1 MKKAKKIDASQA
13 SAWFISN
20 SVLADAMKRALGLFV
35 VLLLAGQSVMLVGAS
50 SNLSTLTDAG
60 LTQELNQPLVLWHT
74 LNTGQILSVDNG
86 GNLSVNTFSNG
97 VLSTQ
102 WYYLLNVQVNKAR
115 IDAAEELVSVAH
127 QSGALVIQLS
137 TASVI
142 RNITT
147 PDPVNDAVLDGEGD
161 LWLMYSAGKRRAD
174 QYDGFGFTGVS
185 STTVSA
191 GISAF
196 EILEDGRLVLAS
208 YDKKIYI
215 NSADGQLTNTLTEP
229 DAIVSSVYPASN
241 TTLLAGTTGGTVYRY
256 NTDTW
261 AVSSLSMGHTK
272 QTTFL
277 GSAYNM
283 YLVGAK
289 QGKVSFLDVSN
300 FSLLEGFTASG
311 DIVGVHAE
319 FNGPFYA
326 VGTTPDS
333 TKIRY
338 FDLDADG
345 DGVNDR
351 NDAFPNDAT
360 QSTDSDDDGYGD
372 NPSGANADA
381 FPNDA
386 TQWSDADGDGYGDNV
401 AGNNPDLFPNNADQ
415 WSDADGDG
423 YGDNI
428 NGMDGD
434 VFPSESTQWSD
445 SDRDGYGDNPDGFKP
460 DACPTTNAFSTVDRY
475 GCPDKDLDGYSDPD
489 ENWTVEDGA
498 DALPN
503 NPTQWL
509 DGDSDGYGDASDGQ
523 EPDSCPWEYGKSTKA
538 VSIDA
543 SSPSGYVAV
552 PSFGC
557 VDQDGDGWV
566 DRTESPLMDNDPTEH
581 FDGDGD
587 GVGSNSDYDD
597 TKAFVQ
603 TEQDHCLNDKND
615 TSEACQGWN
624 NPAYQAYRNGLGL
637 NESPLGYNAWNT
649 SQQSNPDSD
658 AALSV
663 DEGIVKQVV
672 MVGLAA
678 FVALTVVILLA
689 AFVLKQRAT
698 ASTTKEYGGIA
709 PSFSSNASQEALEG
723 RGGLSAAGGI
733 IADASWDDDV
743 EQLDFNQT
751 DGFADMDLKADD
763 IPKDAGVMTYEEE
776 SIESIAGMPVQQKAE
791 SKASSLTD
799 PEMPAETP
807 PLPEGGL
814 PDGWTMDQWRWYGH
828 EWLAKYG
835 KN

>member
-1 MKKAKKIDASQA
+1 M
-13 SAWFISN
+13 N
-20 SVLADAMKRALGLFV
+20 RALALLV
-35 VLLLAGQSVMLVGAS
+35 VLLLSGQTVLFVSAS

-60 LTQELNQPLVLWHT
+60 QTDELDKPLILWSA
-74 LNTGQILSVDNG
+74 LNTGQILTVNDE
-86 GNLSVNTFSNG
+86 GNVSVNAFSNG
-97 VLSTQ
+97 VLTTQ
-102 WYYLLNVQVNKAR
+102 WTVFLDVEANKAR
-115 IDAAEELVSVAH
+115 LDASQELVTVAH
-127 QSGALVIQLS
+127 QNGAIVVQLS
-137 TASVI
+137 TQSI
-142 RNITT
+142 FRNIST
-147 PDPVNDAVLDGEGD
+147 PDPVNDAVLDPEGD

-174 QYDGFGFTGVS
+174 QYDAFGFTGVS

-196 EILEDGRLVLAS
+196 DILKDGRLVLAS

-215 NSADGQLTNTLTEP
+215 NSAEGQLVNTLNEP
-229 DAIVSSVYPASN
+229 NAIVSSVFLASN
-241 TTLLAGTTGGTVYRY
+241 TTLLAGTTGGTVYLY

-261 AVSSLSMGHTK
+261 SVSSLSMGHTK
-272 QTTFL
+272 QTTFI

-283 YLVGAK
+283 HVVGAK
-289 QGKVSFLDVSN
+289 QGKVAFLDASN
-300 FSLLEGFTASG
+300 FSLLESFTASG
-311 DIVGVHAE
+311 DIVGVYAE

-338 FDLDADG
+338 FDLDSDG

-351 NDAFPNDAT
+351 NDAFPTDASQT
-360 QSTDSDDDGYGD
+360 TDSDDDGYGD
-372 NPSGANADA
+372 NQDGTNADA
-381 FPNDA
+381 FPNDS

-401 AGNNPDLFPNNADQ
+401 AGNDPDLFPDNADQ
-415 WSDADGDG
+415 WSDSDGDG
-423 YGDNI
+423 YGDNS
-428 NGMDGD
+428 NGLDGD
-434 VFPSESTQWSD
+434 VFPDESTQWSD

-460 DACPTTNAFSTVDRY
+460 DACPSTNAFSTVDRY

-489 ENWTVEDGA
+489 ENWTIEDGA

-523 EPDSCPWEYGKSTKA
+523 EPDACPWEFGKSTKA

-557 VDQDGDGWV
+557 IDQDGDGWV
-566 DRTESPLMDNDPTEH
+566 DRTESPLMDADPNEH

-587 GVGSNSDYDD
+587 GVGSNTDYDD

-624 NPAYQAYRNGLGL
+624 NPAYQAYRNGLGE
-637 NESPLGYNAWNT
+637 NDTVLGFYAWNT
-649 SQQSNPDSD
+649 SQQTSTDTD
-658 AALSV
+658 APLSV
-663 DEGIVKQVV
+663 DDDIVKQVV
-672 MVGLAA
+672 TVGLAA
-678 FVALTVVILLA
+678 FVGLTVVILLA
-689 AFVLKQRAT
+689 AFLLKKRAT
-698 ASTTKEYGGIA
+698 ATTTKEYGGIA
-709 PSFSSNASQEALEG
+709 PSLSSNASQEALEG

-733 IADASWDDDV
+733 ISDASWDDDV
-743 EQLDFNQT
+743 EQLDFNET

-763 IPKDAGVMTYEEE
+763 TPKEASVMTYEEE
-776 SIESIAGMPVQQKAE
+776 SIEAIAGMPVQQKTV
-791 SKASSLTD
+791 ASTVAQ
-799 PEMPAETP
+799 PEMPSEAP